1 MHEIKR
7 LIKIWLAMSPVA
19 IIKFIRPRSITLEN
33 KEIFISK
40 YSQISTH
47 ALIAKSATDP
57 PSLPPPL
64 LPTNLPDNL
73 IYSSLQLPFPPP
85 SRDQPLT
92 SVTFWGKIGVFFL
105 IKFILRI
112 KYWNSTRIM
121 LAQHNSLQSSFFSL
135 YFTILLSPL
144 YFHLL
149 PSFFMTS
156 PIFPF
161 FSSWVPPSPVFLFP
175 PSLPPPSLFPSSS
188 YTLYFISP
196 LRSFSLPSPILHLSL
211 SPFSPPSLLPLQQVL
226 LQQQSRNMLAADV
239 GTWLL
244 QLDGCLI
251 RRTEG
256 LKWINSTQ
264 HFRQNI
270 QLKMISAPNST
281 VFLA

>member
-121 LAQHNSLQSSFFSL
+121 LAQHNSLQSSFLFLL
-135 YFTILLSPL
+135 YHPSLSPVL
-144 YFHLL
+144 
-149 PSFFMTS
+149 
-156 PIFPF
+156 
-161 FSSWVPPSPVFLFP
+161 
-175 PSLPPPSLFPSSS
+175 PSSS
-188 YTLYFISP
+188 FTFHDLSNLPLFFILSP
-196 LRSFSLPSPILHLSL
+196 SFSCFSLPSLPSPSIFIPLFFLHFILHFSSPILLPPLAHLAPLPLPFL
-211 SPFSPPSLLPLQQVL
+211 SPLPSPSTAGSSPTTITKYVGSWCWDLTVAVG
-226 LQQQSRNMLAADV
+226 RMLD
-239 GTWLL
+239 
-244 QLDGCLI
+244 
-251 RRTEG
+251 
-256 LKWINSTQ
+256 
-264 HFRQNI
+264 
-270 QLKMISAPNST
+270 
-281 VFLA
+281 